1 VLNCANKFGT
11 QLGRKEKRA
20 TPSVKTT
27 WEIFHQ
33 KGTGNNVTNGRPLS
47 YVRGNVQFVAIRLKC
62 NFQFKMINR
71 YGALWWCT
79 YELGS
84 TYMCSSCYYTVEKQS
99 RRSCEAE
106 RLHSGVHEQSRLF
119 INSKSLFFPDHPTHP
134 S

>member
-1 VLNCANKFGT
+1 MGNLSSKGNGKQRDQQAASIICEGQCLV
-11 QLGRKEKRA
+11 RSY
-20 TPSVKTT
+20 TP
-27 WEIFHQ
+27 
-33 KGTGNNVTNGRPLS
+33 
-47 YVRGNVQFVAIRLKC
+47 IRLKC